1 MACGFEYIHCSLSL
15 SATNEPEPPEES
27 VMTNVNSNGFYVI
40 STLKAAS
47 LSKEDR
53 EKIHCKLGLRT
64 NFISLLG
71 KCHLI
76 LLTAPNEKNEW
87 ILYFQQLV

>member
-15 SATNEPEPPEES
+15 STTNQPESPEES

-40 STLKAAS
+40 STLKAAG

-71 KCHLI
+71 KYLI